1 MLAESGKVLQPRL
14 WPIAERNFRRQKV
27 SSGLFTFLS
36 PLQKHHTTDTESKM
50 SGKVHG
56 GKGKSGAKDGGVRSQ
71 SHSARAGLQF
81 PVGRVKRFLK
91 RNAQNK
97 IRVGAKGMFS
107 SN

>member
-1 MLAESGKVLQPRL
+1 
-14 WPIAERNFRRQKV
+14 
-27 SSGLFTFLS
+27 
-36 PLQKHHTTDTESKM
+36 M

-56 GKGKSGAKDGGVRSQ
+56 GKGKSGAKDGGIRSQ

-97 IRVGAKGMFS
+97 IRVGAKGKYFLLKCGGGASAFS
-107 SN
+107 IPSLLLTD